1 MADEKKLCSA
11 EETSACCCV
20 DVGTII
26 DNESCTSS
34 FERVF
39 ASKADAEQMM
49 ATLTAKANAAASE
62 PCKIHSEYK
71 ETADGVELKADFT
84 FSCQAETL
92 IFELGLR

>member
-1 MADEKKLCSA
+1 MAA
-11 EETSACCCV
+11 
-20 DVGTII
+20 
-26 DNESCTSS
+26 
-34 FERVF
+34 
-39 ASKADAEQMM
+39 
-49 ATLTAKANAAASE
+49 LTAKANAAASE